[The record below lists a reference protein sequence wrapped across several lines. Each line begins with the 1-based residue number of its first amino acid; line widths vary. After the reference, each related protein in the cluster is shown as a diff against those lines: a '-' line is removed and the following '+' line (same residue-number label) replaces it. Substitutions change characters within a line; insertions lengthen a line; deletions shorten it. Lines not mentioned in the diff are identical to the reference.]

1 MAKKLSKKRRDEL
14 FIKLNRVNV
23 MIAKNAVKIDQGKDL
38 TSEDWKE
45 VTALFNECVSAF
57 DP

>member
-45 VTALFNECVSAF
+45 AAALFNECISAF
-57 DP
+57 NP

>member
-45 VTALFNECVSAF
+45 ATTLFNECVSAF
-57 DP
+57 NS